1 MHTLTT
7 TDGDTTYHLSRPE
20 LAAILAFASDDET
33 RINYYGCVFG
43 DGQITATDGHRAVRV
58 KYETQGERPGR
69 ILVPKGPLLALLD
82 SMKKKAVCAITVAP
96 DGIGIGLEA
105 PGFEELT
112 AQPED
117 VVLPPIDQ
125 VIPIIPAIDWKGAV
139 ACFNTAYLFDLRLV
153 SLACEYEVDEPK
165 GKKSKIIPGVV
176 VYPPEHDLAP
186 ILCTLH
192 SPYHFTEWTA
202 VIMPMKM

>member
-1 MHTLTT
+1 MHTITT
-7 TDGDTTYHLSRPE
+7 EDGDTTYELSRAE

-33 RINYYGCVFG
+33 RVNQYGVVFG

-58 KYETQGERPGR
+58 KYENEHERPGK
-69 ILVPKGPLLALLD
+69 ILVPKGPLQALHD
-82 SMKKKAVCAITVAP
+82 AIKKKNICSLTVAP
-96 DGIGIGLEA
+96 DGIGLEG

-125 VIPIIPAIDWKGAV
+125 VIPTVPGIDWKGAV
-139 ACFNTAYLFDLRLV
+139 ACFNTAYLWDLRLI
-153 SLACEYEVDEPK
+153 SLACQYEVEEK
-165 GKKSKIIPGVV
+165 GKMIKVIPGVV
-176 VYPPEHDLAP
+176 VYPPEYDLAP

-192 SPYHFTEWTA
+192 SPATYTDWTA